1 MRQYFSFEGESRREV
16 YWAVTIINVLVGAVM
31 VPIMVAA
38 ATAPDMHPL
47 TFLALIILLS
57 PLWVGPIW
65 LQLATAARRCRE
77 AGINPFWSA
86 TVFLP
91 YIAVIPMAVIGVL
104 PPEDHGADQ
113 SSSAHDV
120 S

>member
-16 YWAVTIINVLVGAVM
+16 YWAVTVINLLIGAVM
-31 VPIMVAA
+31 VPIIVAG

-47 TFLALIILLS
+47 TFLAIVILLS

-65 LQLATAARRCRE
+65 LQLATGARRCRE

-91 YIAVIPMAVIGVL
+91 YIAVIPVAVIGLL
-104 PPEDHGADQ
+104 PPVNRGADRL
-113 SSSAHDV
+113 DYPR
-120 S
+120 